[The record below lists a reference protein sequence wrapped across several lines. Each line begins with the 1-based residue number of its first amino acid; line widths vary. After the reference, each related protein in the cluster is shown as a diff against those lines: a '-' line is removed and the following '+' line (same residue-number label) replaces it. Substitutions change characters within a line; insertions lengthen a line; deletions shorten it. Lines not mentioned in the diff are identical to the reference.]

1 MKKIYIIVSLI
12 FLITV
17 PLYSQNSEKEL
28 DQIRTWFREVNS
40 NVSHY
45 SKAEFPEISIS
56 KDLNPDQFSIEGAKI
71 YRFEKANMTK
81 FFDGGLLVK
90 LVVEISG
97 DREELISEYYFKE
110 GNLFFVDKVFTVYHR
125 PKWHDEFDESEKS
138 ISKNRFYFKDNQ
150 LIRWVNPELQSVGKM
165 DPSYKK
171 HESAI
176 LNDVNLYI
184 GVN

>member
-28 DQIRTWFREVNS
+28 DQIRTWFSEVNS

-56 KDLNPDQFSIEGAKI
+56 KDLNPDQFSMEGAKI

-97 DREELISEYYFKE
+97 VREELISEYYFKE
-110 GNLFFVDKVFTVYHR
+110 GNLFFVDKVLTVYHR